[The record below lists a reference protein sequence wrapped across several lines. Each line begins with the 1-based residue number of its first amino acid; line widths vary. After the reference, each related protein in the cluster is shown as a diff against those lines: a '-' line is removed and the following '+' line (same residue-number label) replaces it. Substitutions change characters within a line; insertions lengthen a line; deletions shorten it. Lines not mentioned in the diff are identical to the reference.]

1 MDKAIRS
8 RFGGWRFS
16 VGSGAQPGCKVAL
29 GRVAFAKAAFGVAA
43 LGFAALVIGAHP
55 RPAAAA
61 DVLEAAPVEVE
72 TGPVRHVVVTLNKSR
87 TFKIDRPFV
96 SAIVGQPDIADVL
109 PLTDS
114 SIYVQGK
121 KVGTTNISIF
131 DPKKQLIAVLDL
143 EVTPDT
149 ASLRNKV
156 VSSTGGQG
164 IQVSS
169 ANGEVVLSGE
179 ATDAVAAS
187 RAMAVAKGLAGDAP
201 VIDAMKVAPSQQ
213 VMLKVRFLEVS
224 RTAERGLGMNWTAF
238 NGRTAINTG
247 LPTPGTTPPTLA
259 GIFPGSNATPFGT
272 LLTTAI
278 NGNHVHIDALLT
290 ALEDKGLVRKLAEP
304 DLMALSG
311 DTASFLAG
319 GQIPVPVVQS
329 TSGTVPTITVEW
341 KSFGVQLTFQPTV
354 LNNGLINLRLTPS
367 VSEIDTANTVQ
378 ISGFTI
384 PTLITREARTTVE
397 LRDGQSFGIAGLLQT
412 TNSNA
417 VAQLPYLGQI
427 PVLGALFRSA
437 DYQKQETE
445 LVIIVTPH
453 LVRPGAPGNELQSPL
468 DATLPAND
476 ADLFAMGD
484 LDRKK
489 LYRDYVTKGGNLN
502 GPYGHMLEPP
512 DPPGK

>member
-1 MDKAIRS
+1 MS
-8 RFGGWRFS
+8 
-16 VGSGAQPGCKVAL
+16 L
-29 GRVAFAKAAFGVAA
+29 VAFAVAA
-43 LGFAALVIGAHP
+43 QDRTAFAAELVQPTAIESENGGA
-55 RPAAAA
+55 
-61 DVLEAAPVEVE
+61 
-72 TGPVRHVVVTLNKSR
+72 VRHIVVTLNKSR
-87 TFKIDRPFV
+87 TFKINRPFA
-96 SAIVGQPDIADVL
+96 SAIIAQPEIADVL
-109 PLTDS
+109 PMTDS

-131 DPKKQLIAVLDL
+131 DPRKDLIAVLDL
-143 EVTPDT
+143 EVAPDT
-149 ASLRNKV
+149 GSLRSKIAA
-156 VSSTGGQG
+156 STGGQR

-179 ATDAVAAS
+179 ASDAVSAQ
-187 RAMAVAKGLAGDAP
+187 RAVTVAKGLAGEAA
-201 VIDAMKVAPSQQ
+201 VVDAMKVAPSQQ
-213 VMLKVRFLEVS
+213 VMLKVRFLEVA
-224 RTAERGLGMNWTAF
+224 RTAERAFGMNWVAF
-238 NGRTAINTG
+238 NGRTIGATG
-247 LPTPGTTPPTLA
+247 LPTPGVTTAPTASGATGVNVTGL
-259 GIFPGSNATPFGT
+259 FPGSGAVPFGT
-272 LLTTAI
+272 LLTTAV
-278 NGNHVHIDALLT
+278 NSQHVHVDALLS

-304 DLMALSG
+304 NLVALSG

-319 GQIPVPVVQS
+319 GQIPVPVAQAS
-329 TSGTVPTITVEW
+329 SGNVPTITVEW

-367 VSEIDTANTVQ
+367 VSEIDTANSVQ
-378 ISGFTI
+378 IAGFTI
-384 PTLITREARTTVE
+384 PSLITREARTTVE

-427 PVLGALFRSA
+427 PILGALFRSA

-453 LVRPGAPGNELQSPL
+453 LVKPAPPGVDLQSPL

-489 LYRDYVTKGGNLN
+489 RYRDYVTTGGGLQ
-502 GPYGHMLEPP
+502 GPYGYMLPTLDAP
-512 DPPGK
+512 HR